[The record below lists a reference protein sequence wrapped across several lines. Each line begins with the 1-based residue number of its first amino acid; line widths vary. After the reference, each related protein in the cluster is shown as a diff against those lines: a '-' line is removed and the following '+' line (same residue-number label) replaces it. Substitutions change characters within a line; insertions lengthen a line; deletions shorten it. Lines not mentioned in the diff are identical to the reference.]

1 MTTPDDPFGHPVQQP
16 AAGGQQPFQGQPY
29 AALGYE
35 AGYGAPVVAAR
46 NGFGTAALVLGIL
59 AIPGAF
65 TVVGGVLLGILA
77 IIFGAIGRS
86 RAKRGLATNG
96 GIALA
101 GLITGAV
108 GLVLAVAFV
117 AIGVGLLN
125 SGSGQKLRDCI
136 DQAGADRTAQQ
147 VCQDQLRDTLTH

>member
-1 MTTPDDPFGHPVQQP
+1 MTTPDDPFAHPAQQS

-29 AALGYE
+29 AAPGYQ
-35 AGYGAPVVAAR
+35 AGYGAPVAVVR
-46 NGFGTAALVLGIL
+46 NGLGTAALVLGIL

-65 TVVGGVLLGILA
+65 TVVGGLLLGILA

-96 GIALA
+96 GVALA

-108 GLVLAVAFV
+108 GLVLAVVLV
-117 AIGVGLLN
+117 AVGVGFYTSDN
-125 SGSGQKLRDCI
+125 GKKLRDCL
-136 DQAGADRTAQQ
+136 DRAGTDRAAVQACR
-147 VCQDQLRDTLTH
+147 DQLSHDLTK